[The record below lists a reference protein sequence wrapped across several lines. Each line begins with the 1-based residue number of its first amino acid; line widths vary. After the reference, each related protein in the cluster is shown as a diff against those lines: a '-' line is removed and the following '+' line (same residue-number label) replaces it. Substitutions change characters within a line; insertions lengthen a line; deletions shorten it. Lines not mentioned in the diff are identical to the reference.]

1 MDRPVFNAEFQQKK
15 DICFIFL
22 KLDNKHFGN
31 WLTAITFAVRIFY
44 KSKLNKTA

>member
-1 MDRPVFNAEFQQKK
+1 LYLKTA
-15 DICFIFL
+15 IYLIFL